1 MLNFVSKAFWEN
13 QMWFEEEREFL
24 IILNW
29 TGKSTQIITSENWP
43 GKGDAVENKERVDE
57 L

>member
-1 MLNFVSKAFWEN
+1 MLNFVCKALWEN